1 MNISD
6 FDYFLPSNLIAQ
18 KPCFPKDESKIF
30 IKEFMKTIILNESKN
45 TVDIRE
51 FNLLTSFT
59 YSKVHTHKIINTRY
73 GNKKS

>member
-1 MNISD
+1 
-6 FDYFLPSNLIAQ
+6 
-18 KPCFPKDESKIF
+18 
-30 IKEFMKTIILNESKN
+30 MKTIILNESKN

>member
-1 MNISD
+1 
-6 FDYFLPSNLIAQ
+6 
-18 KPCFPKDESKIF
+18 
-30 IKEFMKTIILNESKN
+30 MKTIILNESKN

-59 YSKVHTHKIINTRY
+59 YSKVHAHKMIKTKY